1 MSQSH
6 QPVRLSAWQDLLCR
20 YADLFGKLDADA
32 RLGFVAAREES
43 MIVCH
48 REQGGWL
55 ASVQRFTGVGE
66 APVHLLLVLDA
77 ATMAKAAA
85 ADREDLLPL
94 LRRQV
99 RLGNIVCF
107 RKAAHEELMA
117 HGFADLMDAFGM
129 DEMARA
135 H

>member
-1 MSQSH
+1 MSPSH
-6 QPVRLSAWQDLLCR
+6 QPVRLAAWQDLLCR
-20 YADLFGKLDADA
+20 HADLFAKLGADA
-32 RLGFVAAREES
+32 RLGFATVRDDAL
-43 MIVCH
+43 IVCQ

-85 ADREDLLPL
+85 ADQADLLPL

-117 HGFADLMDAFGM
+117 QGFADLMDAFGM